1 MHSIEYKYAPKAF
14 NNTWQKNSERNIGH
28 VLRNENDYFLP
39 HPRLEQ
45 FKRIPLYSLPAAWN
59 AAGDIRLQNNK
70 ITFKI
75 ALKDKLM
82 EDLPNV
88 PPNDLP
94 NET

>member
-1 MHSIEYKYAPKAF
+1 MKGSAP
-14 NNTWQKNSERNIGH
+14 EINI
-28 VLRNENDYFLP
+28 FLYCLL
-39 HPRLEQ
+39 H
-45 FKRIPLYSLPAAWN
+45 IH

-94 NET
+94 NETWLDLLIYILILYTNLILLSDLHLLI